1 MGQSGGEGWL
11 RGLGGRMGQLSVG
24 QKGGEG
30 EVTAAGEGEGTGGRG
45 RRALTGGGGFLC
57 AFLCGFFR
65 GLEASLGLRSE
76 EAEAEGDEAGGGNLL
91 CAFFCGT

>member
-30 EVTAAGEGEGTGGRG
+30 DGEGEGTGGRG
-45 RRALTGGGGFLC
+45 RRDLTGGGGRAFTGNGGGLLC
-57 AFLCGFFR
+57 AFLCG
-65 GLEASLGLRSE
+65 LAASQGLRSE
-76 EAEAEGDEAGGGNLL
+76 K
-91 CAFFCGT
+91 